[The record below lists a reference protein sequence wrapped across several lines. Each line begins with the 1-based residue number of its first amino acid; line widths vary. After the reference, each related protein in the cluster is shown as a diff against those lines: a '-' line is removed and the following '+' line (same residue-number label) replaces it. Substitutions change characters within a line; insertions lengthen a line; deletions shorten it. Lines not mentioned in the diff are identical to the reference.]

1 MKTFLVVLVLVFSSM
16 QVSFSQHE
24 VIDKLEYKTGLKIV
38 WEVSTDLMEGGIGAG
53 LKYPEMQF
61 NRYELFGVTKDD
73 HKVCVVVHG
82 VAGKFLVNDE
92 IYKKVT
98 KGTEPNPNAEQV
110 AKLISQGF
118 SVELCAVTMQVN
130 GWTADDLLPGVTV
143 IEVGAYPRLVD
154 LQYQR
159 YKYIKF

>member
-1 MKTFLVVLVLVFSSM
+1 MKTFLIVLVLVFSSL
-16 QVSFSQHE
+16 QISFSQHKT
-24 VIDKLEYKTGLKIV
+24 IDKLEYTKDLKIV
-38 WEVSTDLMEGGIGAG
+38 WEVDTDEMEGGIGAG

-61 NRYELFGVTKDD
+61 NRYEMFGVTKDD
-73 HKVCVVVHG
+73 HKVCVIVHG
-82 VAGKFLVNDE
+82 KAGKFLVNDE

-98 KGTEPNPNAEQV
+98 KGTDPNPNKDQV

-143 IEVGAYPRLVD
+143 IEVGAYPRLID
-154 LQYQR
+154 LQYQG